1 MTIFGIL
8 FVFVCGIVSGWFAAE
23 SGMTIGRTKYGRDGS

>member
-8 FVFVCGIVSGWFAAE
+8 FVFVCGFVSGRFATE
-23 SGMTIGRTKYGRDGS
+23 IWHDDEED

>member
-8 FVFVCGIVSGWFAAE
+8 FGFVCGIVSVWFATE
-23 SGMTIGRTKYGRDGS
+23 MWHDDEED

>member
-8 FVFVCGIVSGWFAAE
+8 FVFVCGTVCGWYAAE
-23 SGMTIGRTKYGRDGS
+23 MWHDDGED

>member
-8 FVFVCGIVSGWFAAE
+8 FVFVCGIVFGWLAAE
-23 SGMTIGRTKYGRDGS
+23 MWHDDEED

>member
-8 FVFVCGIVSGWFAAE
+8 FVFVYGIVCGLFAAE
-23 SGMTIGRTKYGRDGS
+23 MWHDDEED

>member
-8 FVFVCGIVSGWFAAE
+8 FVFVCGIVCGWWAAE
-23 SGMTIGRTKYGRDGS
+23 MWHDDEED

>member
-8 FVFVCGIVSGWFAAE
+8 FVFVCGIVCGGFAAE
-23 SGMTIGRTKYGRDGS
+23 MWHDDEED

>member
-8 FVFVCGIVSGWFAAE
+8 FVFVCGIVSGWYVAE
-23 SGMTIGRTKYGRDGS
+23 MWHDDEED

>member
-8 FVFVCGIVSGWFAAE
+8 FVFVCGTVCGWYVAE
-23 SGMTIGRTKYGRDGS
+23 KWHDDWED

>member
-8 FVFVCGIVSGWFAAE
+8 FVFVCGTVCGWFAAE
-23 SGMTIGRTKYGRDGS
+23 KRHDDWED

>member
-23 SGMTIGRTKYGRDGS
+23 MWHDDEEG